1 VSRLVVALDRGLVRG
16 LVILLAAG
24 LLVVGSIVFLRDRSS
39 HDADAGQQERIAQP
53 DRELASYGNRI
64 ALPRAAV
71 ETSRA
76 FVRAAVLRT
85 DLARGWELAAPALRV
100 GFTRR
105 EWLTGAIPVVPFPAR
120 EFARASFKVVR
131 SRQRDVLLGV
141 YIVSKN
147 PAAVSNL
154 DFLIELVPVQNRWLV
169 SYWAPRGHIGTLPA
183 IP

>member
-1 VSRLVVALDRGLVRG
+1 VSRLVVT
-16 LVILLAAG
+16 LLAAG
-24 LLVVGSIVFLRDRSS
+24 LLVAGVLGLSRSRS
-39 HDADAGQQERIAQP
+39 NANEPARQGRTVRP
-53 DRELASYGNRI
+53 DDDLASYGERV
-64 ALPRAAV
+64 ALPRAALR
-71 ETSRA
+71 TSRE
-76 FVRAAVLRT
+76 FVRAVVLRT

-100 GFTRR
+100 GLTRQ

-147 PAAVSNL
+147 PAAVSSL